1 MDGSPTKISEET
13 GRAGRGT
20 GTGTSTKIGGIVE
33 TVVTAEIVVTAEKD
47 IEADKHL
54 EDR

>member
-1 MDGSPTKISEET
+1 MDGSPTKSSEET
-13 GRAGRGT
+13 GRAGNGT
-20 GTGTSTKIGGIVE
+20 GTGTSTKIGGTVEIVE
-33 TVVTAEIVVTAEKD
+33 IVEKD

>member
-1 MDGSPTKISEET
+1 MDGSHTKSSEET

-20 GTGTSTKIGGIVE
+20 GTGTSTKIGG
-33 TVVTAEIVVTAEKD
+33 TVVTVVTMVKD